1 MEEDITNK
9 IIEIFY
15 YVYNELGYG
24 FLEKVYERA
33 MCVAFRNAGI
43 KFVSQFPVK
52 VIFEG
57 EVVGNYIADFL
68 IEDRVVVGIKA
79 SRELCGADEFQLI
92 NYLKCTDKE
101 VGLLLNFGKRPQ
113 IKRKVF
119 DNVLKK
125 KYQLLLGTN
134 WNTDDTDDT
143 DFGLG

>member
-1 MEEDITNK
+1 MVEEDITDK
-9 IIEIFY
+9 VIKVFY

-33 MCVAFRNAGI
+33 MCVAFRNSGI

-57 EVVGNYIADFL
+57 EIVGDYIADFL
-68 IEDRVVVGIKA
+68 VEDKIVVEIKA
-79 SRELCGADEFQLI
+79 SRELCEADEFQLI

-101 VGLLLNFGKRPQ
+101 VGLLLNFGKGPQ

-119 DNVLKK
+119 DNELKK
-125 KYQLLLGTN
+125 RY
-134 WNTDDTDDT
+134 
-143 DFGLG
+143 